1 MNSNSYKSILIVDD
15 EEDSC
20 MRLKRIFE
28 IHKPDYRVVTAPNA
42 FIAIEQLMKHGF
54 DLVLTDWLMSDMDGL
69 ELAGVIRD
77 MSPDTQILLMT
88 GTPTPEFD
96 GAIKSLGLNGWVEK
110 PFTPT
115 HILNVVEQ
123 AMG

>member
-1 MNSNSYKSILIVDD
+1 
-15 EEDSC
+15 
-20 MRLKRIFE
+20 
-28 IHKPDYRVVTAPNA
+28 VTAPNA

-88 GTPTPEFD
+88 GTPTPELS

-115 HILNVVEQ
+115 YILKMVEQ
-123 AMG
+123 TMGSGL